1 MANRILIGDHDNHG
15 YGIFISRPGV
25 DVESN
30 IKREDLIFDSRSPEG
45 SLVHE
50 VIDATISNG
59 NKSGSSVNFAT
70 SLSYVPHIDLVWLGS
85 SSGNSARVIP
95 TTFES
100 FFNFQTFT
108 TTVRYYTN
116 FKCKVT
122 SSSVQVSTAHD
133 SQAAV
138 SGTQYF
144 KVVVYKMESLT

>member
-1 MANRILIGDHDNHG
+1 MANRILIGEHDNHG

-59 NKSGSSVNFAT
+59 NTSGSSVNFAT

-95 TTFES
+95 TIFES
-100 FFNFQTFT
+100 FFSFPSF
-108 TTVRYYTN
+108 VLRYYTN

-122 SSSVQVSTAHD
+122 SSSVQVSTAHN
-133 SQAAV
+133 SQSGV

>member
-1 MANRILIGDHDNHG
+1 MANRILIGEHDNHG

-59 NKSGSSVNFAT
+59 NTSGSSVNFAT
-70 SLSYVPHIDLVWLGS
+70 SLSYVPHIDLIWLGGS
-85 SSGNSARVIP
+85 SSNSARVIP
-95 TTFES
+95 TIFES
-100 FFNFQTFT
+100 FLSGFT
-108 TTVRYYTN
+108 QVLRYYTN

-122 SSSVQVSTAHD
+122 SSSVQVSLAHN
-133 SQAAV
+133 SQSAV